1 MNKKF
6 IITQNQKTANKMI
19 ANGFHLVSNVN
30 GTYTFVNEPSKHFTF
45 DEDDKK
51 QVCYTNILH
60 I

>member
-30 GTYTFVNEPSKHFTF
+30 GTYTFVNEPSKHLVF
-45 DEDDKK
+45 DEDEKK